1 MRIVITVIG
10 CLWAA
15 VVLAVVAARLFSPES
30 SGPLALGVVVEP
42 LLLLS
47 LLVFVPL
54 AVFGT
59 SRRSTGPTPVWTNT
73 LRALLLVGFA
83 VAAVRLG
90 PAWLGPIEN
99 GTPASASSNDAT
111 LGVTSWNIEADDIDP
126 TELLD
131 RVRSAPSGVI
141 VLVELSKADAAAISA
156 DRQIHQKFPTQ
167 LLYPDDGS
175 SGIGLLTDENVVISG
190 HRTAQP
196 AMVWARLD
204 FGLGRQAVVV
214 GAHPQPAQLNRL
226 PGTPVPIDYDPTERD
241 HELEIVRSTADG
253 LIANDRAPLVLAGD
267 FNVTD
272 GEPAYT
278 ELSKGLIDAQLA
290 TAFGPGWTWRPDQM
304 KELPFGILRI
314 DYVFGGNG
322 ATPQSLAVDCTPVG
336 SDHCMLQA
344 SVEVP

>member
-1 MRIVITVIG
+1 VRILITVIG

-15 VVLAVVAARLFSPES
+15 VVLALVAARVFSPER
-30 SGPLALGVVVEP
+30 SGPLALDNVVEP

-59 SRRSTGPTPVWTNT
+59 SRSSTGPTPVWTST
-73 LRALLLVGFA
+73 LRLLLLVAFA

-99 GTPASASSNDAT
+99 GAPANAAGSEVT
-111 LGVTSWNIEADDIDP
+111 MGVTSWNIEADDIDR
-126 TELLD
+126 TELVD
-131 RVRSAPSGVI
+131 RVRSAPSGAV
-141 VLVELSKADAAAISA
+141 VLVELSKADAAAITA

-175 SGIGLLTDENVVISG
+175 TGIGLLTDQNVVISG
-190 HRTAQP
+190 HRNAEP

-226 PGTPVPIDYDPTERD
+226 AGIPVPLDYDPTERD
-241 HELEIVRSTADG
+241 HELQIVRSTADG
-253 LIANDRAPLVLAGD
+253 LVASDGAPLVLAGD
-267 FNVTD
+267 FNITD
-272 GEPAYT
+272 GEPAYAD
-278 ELSKGLIDAQLA
+278 LSKGLIDAQLA

-322 ATPQSLAVDCTPVG
+322 ATPQSLDVDCTPVG
-336 SDHCMLQA
+336 SDHCMLRA
-344 SVEVP
+344 SVGVQ